1 MKDIKGWIT
10 LLLFAVSC
18 FVIGSNRFLM
28 KSLNATVTIML
39 IISVVLVIMLNYKKG
54 EDEK

>member
-1 MKDIKGWIT
+1 MKDIKGWAALFI
-10 LLLFAVSC
+10 FAVSC

-28 KSLNATVTIML
+28 KSLNITVVIML
-39 IISVVLVIMLNYKKG
+39 VISVALVIMLNYKKG

>member
-1 MKDIKGWIT
+1 MKDIKGWIA